1 MIISIRDLFIFISP
15 YIEGMSDNNPYV
27 KFGEPTNTKSSML
40 NRLANKAKAKLFRKD
55 RASQYAVL
63 EPDLN
68 QRLKTET
75 VLETDLNQR
84 LKTDFETELHK
95 NIEYNG
101 IARVIRDEVVFSRLL
116 EEIGSKY
123 GVEND
128 DVKYFI
134 RNLETLKGNWRIFTR
149 DKISSWRM
157 EKRVLFINI
166 FILSVIE
173 STIFQ
178 KSTIDNLRQI
188 NQKLIDLLEYF
199 KEPYY
204 TAILP
209 INIFNNKSLS
219 LIFNTL
225 SEKLQEDISI
235 REEEKDE
242 EKLLTG
248 DMRIILI
255 ELDNINET
263 LDKDNFDQAFD
274 KLLDDLDGL
283 LLSKKIK
290 LSDLKNILI
299 QTDYDSKYTN
309 HYLKELIN
317 KRVITPSDVR
327 VVKNKEE
334 LKTFFKDRYLKKLL
348 KDGIIIHKDLPKLL
362 SKEELIELIPK
373 LKLLP
378 DSIELKSIV
387 LNLEYDDLI
396 DLQDAKML
404 SPVAL
409 KEIFENTDRLEKLKI
424 EDYIELIEIGALQRG
439 DVKQILQKTDRI
451 YGLSTENY
459 IMLINIG
466 ALQLGDVPTNKQRV
480 VGMKMERELERESS
494 SGGRKAKAKAKNA
507 VKPSPVKKVV
517 CGKLRCIY
525 KIHGSRKEHLKYKGQ
540 LITVAEYKKIMK
552 H

>member
-1 MIISIRDLFIFISP
+1 MP
-15 YIEGMSDNNPYV
+15 NNNPYV
-27 KFGEPTNTKSSML
+27 KFGEPTNTNTKSSML
-40 NRLANKAKAKLFRKD
+40 KILAKKVFRKD
-55 RASQYAVL
+55 RAYQYAVL
-63 EPDLN
+63 EP
-68 QRLKTET
+68 
-75 VLETDLNQR
+75 DLNQR

-95 NIEYNG
+95 NIKSNG
-101 IARVIRDEVVFSRLL
+101 IAIVIRDEVVFSSLL
-116 EEIGSKY
+116 KEIGSKY

-128 DVKYFI
+128 DVKSFI
-134 RNLETLKGNWRIFTR
+134 RNLKILKGNWRIFTR

-157 EKRVLFINI
+157 EKRVLFVNI

-178 KSTIDNLRQI
+178 KSTINNLRQI
-188 NQKLIDLLEYF
+188 NKKLIDLLNYF
-199 KEPYY
+199 EEPYY
-204 TAILP
+204 KAILP
-209 INIFNNKSLS
+209 INIFNNESLS

-225 SEKLQEDISI
+225 SGKLQEDISI
-235 REEEKDE
+235 RVEEKDE

-274 KLLDDLDGL
+274 ELLNDLEGL

-309 HYLKELIN
+309 HYLKMLIN
-317 KRVITPSDVR
+317 KRVITPYDVR
-327 VVKNKEE
+327 EVKNKEE
-334 LKTFFKDRYLKKLL
+334 LKTFFEDMYLKTLL

-373 LKLLP
+373 LELPP

-396 DLQDAKML
+396 DLHDAKML
-404 SPVAL
+404 SSVAL

-424 EDYIELIEIGALQRG
+424 EDYIELIEIGALQ
-439 DVKQILQKTDRI
+439 
-451 YGLSTENY
+451 
-459 IMLINIG
+459 
-466 ALQLGDVPTNKQRV
+466 LGDVPTNKQKRV
-480 VGMKMERELERESS
+480 QMEIERESS

>member
-1 MIISIRDLFIFISP
+1 
-15 YIEGMSDNNPYV
+15 MSNNNPYV
-27 KFGEPTNTKSSML
+27 KFGEPTNTNTNTKSSML
-40 NRLANKAKAKLFRKD
+40 KILAKKAEKLFRKD
-55 RASQYAVL
+55 RAYQYAVL

-68 QRLKTET
+68 QRLKT
-75 VLETDLNQR
+75 
-84 LKTDFETELHK
+84 DFETKLYK
-95 NIEYNG
+95 NIESNG
-101 IARVIRDEVVFSRLL
+101 IERVIRDEVVFSRLL

-157 EKRVLFINI
+157 KKRVLFINI

-178 KSTIDNLRQI
+178 ESTIDNLRKI
-188 NQKLIDLLEYF
+188 NQKLIDLLNYF
-199 KEPYY
+199 DEEPSYK
-204 TAILP
+204 AILP
-209 INIFNNKSLS
+209 INIFNNESLS
-219 LIFNTL
+219 LIFDTL

-235 REEEKDE
+235 RKEERDE

-255 ELDNINET
+255 ELDNIKKT
-263 LDKDNFDQAFD
+263 LDKDNFAQAFV

-290 LSDLKNILI
+290 LSDLKNILSH
-299 QTDYDSKYTN
+299 TYYDSKYTN

-317 KRVITPSDVR
+317 ERVITPYDVR
-327 VVKNKEE
+327 EVKNKEE

-348 KDGIIIHKDLPKLL
+348 ENGIIIHKDLPKLL
-362 SKEELIELIPK
+362 SKEELILLIPK
-373 LKLLP
+373 LKLPP

-387 LNLEYDDLI
+387 LNLGYDDLI

-404 SPVAL
+404 SRVAL

-424 EDYIELIEIGALQRG
+424 EDYIELIEIGALQG
-439 DVKQILQKTDRI
+439 EDVKKILQKTGRI
-451 YGLSTENY
+451 YGLSTKNY

-466 ALQLGDVPTNKQRV
+466 ALQLGDVPTNKQKRV
-480 VGMKMERELERESS
+480 QRDLERGSSS
-494 SGGRKAKAKAKNA
+494 SGGRKANAKNA

-525 KIHGSRKEHLKYKGQ
+525 KIHGSRKEHLKYKGR

>member
-1 MIISIRDLFIFISP
+1 MP
-15 YIEGMSDNNPYV
+15 NNNPYV
-27 KFGEPTNTKSSML
+27 KFGEPTNTNTKSSML
-40 NRLANKAKAKLFRKD
+40 KILAKKVFRKD
-55 RASQYAVL
+55 RAYQYAVL
-63 EPDLN
+63 EP
-68 QRLKTET
+68 
-75 VLETDLNQR
+75 DLNQR

-95 NIEYNG
+95 NIKSNG
-101 IARVIRDEVVFSRLL
+101 IAIVIRDEVVFSSLL
-116 EEIGSKY
+116 KEIGSKY

-128 DVKYFI
+128 DVKSFI
-134 RNLETLKGNWRIFTR
+134 RNLKILKGNWRIFTR

-157 EKRVLFINI
+157 EKRVLFVNI

-178 KSTIDNLRQI
+178 KSTINNLRQI
-188 NQKLIDLLEYF
+188 NKKLIDLLNYF
-199 KEPYY
+199 EEPYY
-204 TAILP
+204 KAILP
-209 INIFNNKSLS
+209 INIFNNESLS

-225 SEKLQEDISI
+225 SGKLQEDISI
-235 REEEKDE
+235 RVEEKDE

-274 KLLDDLDGL
+274 ELLNDLEGL

-309 HYLKELIN
+309 HYLKMLIN
-317 KRVITPSDVR
+317 KRVITPYDVR
-327 VVKNKEE
+327 EVKNKEE
-334 LKTFFKDRYLKKLL
+334 LKTFFEDMYLKTLL

-373 LKLLP
+373 LELPP

-396 DLQDAKML
+396 DLHDAKML
-404 SPVAL
+404 SSVAL

-424 EDYIELIEIGALQRG
+424 EDYIELIEIGALQLG
-439 DVKQILQKTDRI
+439 DVPTNKQKRVQM
-451 YGLSTENY
+451 E
-459 IMLINIG
+459 IG
-466 ALQLGDVPTNKQRV
+466 ALQLGDVPTNKQKRV
-480 VGMKMERELERESS
+480 QMEIERESS